1 MGQLYGEKRC
11 HVVLSDVTDAYEW
24 SFVAVPAQREAGVT
38 KQFGMETDGER
49 RCKQLEQQLQ
59 NRNALLNR
67 VENSLRQEIVRLR
80 FLVEGSAAQDA
91 VSAAV
96 ERMSLEELLGF
107 QETLRTKQKH
117 LCQAQLRTPEPQE
130 QNGAFRM
137 G

>member
-1 MGQLYGEKRC
+1 M
-11 HVVLSDVTDAYEW
+11 LSEGW
-24 SFVAVPAQREAGVT
+24 VT
-38 KQFGMETDGER
+38 KQCSAASEKLPQLE
-49 RCKQLEQQLQ
+49 QLEQQLQ
-59 NRNALLNR
+59 NRNALLNH